1 MSEISDLYTKFK
13 KCCNDSPE
21 FFRQKEQYSLKE
33 KLQFLYEFYSL
44 YSRLAA
50 LLETHEDLKDGGTLM
65 LSPNEH
71 IDKTKLNMALLEQEY
86 EICVSIVFFNL
97 SKDEI
102 LDLILYAKSM
112 FLMQQALIVEKI
124 FEKFND

>member
-1 MSEISDLYTKFK
+1 MSEISSLFTKFK

-44 YSRLAA
+44 YIRLLAIF
-50 LLETHEDLKDGGTLM
+50 EEREELKDGAHLTIP
-65 LSPNEH
+65 SNEH
-71 IDKTKLNMALLEQEY
+71 IDKTKLTKALLEQEY
-86 EICVSIVFFNL
+86 DICVSIIFYNL

-102 LDLILYAKSM
+102 AELISYAKSI